1 MESKSSIL
9 FVGMD
14 VNEDSIDIVVAD
26 APRDAQNPFGI
37 SAASEVTAQRW
48 TSHCANFSFAAE
60 HPRWEPSVWDLCGG
74 QRAISVPTANHQ
86 GSARQRYGEPGN
98 RQRAPGYLSP

>member
-74 QRAISVPTANHQ
+74 AESNFRPYRESSREC
-86 GSARQRYGEPGN
+86 SAT
-98 RQRAPGYLSP
+98 LW